1 MKTLGI
7 IGGIGP
13 ESTIEYYRRINALY
27 RERICDGSAPSIII
41 NSIDMKKLLDFV
53 AANELDELTGYLTGE
68 VEKLA
73 RGGATFGLLAA
84 NTPHLVF
91 DAVARQSPIP
101 LISIVEVTCAE
112 AKAAGLQR
120 LGLLGTRFT
129 MQSSFFSDLLSGQE
143 IATIVPNEEEQLY
156 IHGKYVNELVKG
168 IILPETRE
176 QLMAI
181 IKQLKERARI
191 DGVILGGTELSLIL
205 REDTVFGVQV
215 LDTTEIH
222 VKAVVAALL
231 SGTNSDA
238 SVVSV
243 E

>member
-27 RERICDGSAPSIII
+27 RQRVPDGSAPSILI
-41 NSIDMKKLLDFV
+41 NSIDMQKLV
-53 AANELDELTGYLTGE
+53 SWVEANELGEMAGYLTAE

-73 RGGATFGLLAA
+73 RGGADFGLLAA

-91 DAVARQSPIP
+91 DSVAQQSTIP
-101 LISIVEVTCAE
+101 LISIVQATCE
-112 AKAAGLQR
+112 AAKTRGLRR

-129 MQSSFFSDLLSGQE
+129 MQSSFYRDALSDRQIELV
-143 IATIVPNEEEQLY
+143 VPNEEEQAY
-156 IHGKYVNELVKG
+156 VHAKYMQELVKG

-176 QLMAI
+176 RLMTI
-181 IKQLKERARI
+181 IKTLKERAQI

-205 REDTVFGVQV
+205 RDETVFGVQV
-215 LDTTEIH
+215 LDTTQIH
-222 VKAVVAALL
+222 VEAAVEQLL
-231 SGTNSDA
+231 SGKS
-238 SVVSV
+238 
-243 E
+243 

>member
-27 RERICDGSAPSIII
+27 REHSRDGSAPSIII
-41 NSIDMKKLLDFV
+41 NSIDMQKLLGLV
-53 AANELDELTGYLTGE
+53 EANELEKLTGYLTEE
-68 VEKLA
+68 VKKLA
-73 RGGATFGLLAA
+73 RGGATFALLAA

-91 DAVARQSPIP
+91 DAVAQRSPIP
-101 LISIVEVTCAE
+101 LVSIVEVTCAA
-112 AKAAGLQR
+112 AKAAGLKR

-129 MQSSFFSDLLSGQE
+129 MQSSFYSDVLSDQQIG
-143 IATIVPNEEEQLY
+143 IVVPNEAEQLY

-168 IILPETRE
+168 IILPATRE
-176 QLMAI
+176 QLITI
-181 IKQLKERARI
+181 IKTLKERAQI

-205 REDTVFGVQV
+205 RDDTVFGVQI
-215 LDTTEIH
+215 LDTTQIH
-222 VKAVVAALL
+222 VKAAVAQLL

-238 SVVSV
+238 SVGSV